1 MPCQFIVYGGPVFG
15 KNFSLIS
22 SKRETKLSRLYKD
35 RKSKQRCRVFPVW
48 RYQGAPTAAI
58 DEQFPINR
66 ANTIKVN

>member
-22 SKRETKLSRLYKD
+22 RKTEMKLSRLYKD
-35 RKSKQRCRVFPVW
+35 RKSKQSCRVFPVW